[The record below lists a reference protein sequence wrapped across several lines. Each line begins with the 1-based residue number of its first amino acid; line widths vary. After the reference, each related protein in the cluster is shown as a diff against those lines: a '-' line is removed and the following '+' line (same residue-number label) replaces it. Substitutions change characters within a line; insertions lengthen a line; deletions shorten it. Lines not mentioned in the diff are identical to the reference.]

1 MNNSASISCPN
12 LYIGAFE
19 PDTVD
24 ATVKLFSIMLDCQK
38 ENFKK
43 KLNFILFSCS
53 VEQHYD
59 QLYGQRQERISL
71 RQHELHCDS

>member
-24 ATVKLFSIMLDCQK
+24 ATVNLFSIMLDCQK

-43 KLNFILFSCS
+43 KLNFILFFFLFMFS
-53 VEQHYD
+53 
-59 QLYGQRQERISL
+59 
-71 RQHELHCDS
+71 